1 MCGIGPEYLKRKK
14 SESLLSM
21 ITSQLPSALSLKAYK
36 PLSTAHK
43 EQGVEKTLM
52 KAEVIKKHL
61 DISDKIKHN

>member
-1 MCGIGPEYLKRKK
+1 
-14 SESLLSM
+14 M

-36 PLSTAHK
+36 LLSIAHK

>member
-1 MCGIGPEYLKRKK
+1 
-14 SESLLSM
+14 M

-36 PLSTAHK
+36 LLSTAHK

-52 KAEVIKKHL
+52 KAEAIKKHL